1 MHKSK
6 KQMVRHLADSMSCA
20 KKEGEIQYTQAKSI
34 LVGKINH
41 LLAGLA
47 STI

>member
-1 MHKSK
+1 
-6 KQMVRHLADSMSCA
+6 MSCA
-20 KKEGEIQYTQAKSI
+20 KEEGEIQYTQAKSI
-34 LVGKINH
+34 LIGTIND